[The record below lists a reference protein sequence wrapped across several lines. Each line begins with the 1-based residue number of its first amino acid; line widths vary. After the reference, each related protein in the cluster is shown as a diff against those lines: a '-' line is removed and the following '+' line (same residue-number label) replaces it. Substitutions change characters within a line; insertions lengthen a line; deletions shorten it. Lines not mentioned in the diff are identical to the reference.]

1 MALTMSLLSYYYVL
15 MNYLAVKDLKAPLL
29 VRETLATYGT
39 AVVTNNGVPM
49 ALMVQI
55 EKGENPLELEQ
66 AIRLTRA
73 RLAVSA
79 IRSENQTARGNKIS
93 ISDVDME
100 IKAVRA
106 ERKAGW
112 AHV

>member
-1 MALTMSLLSYYYVL
+1 

-29 VRETLATYGT
+29 VRETLAKYGS
-39 AVVTNNGVPM
+39 ALVTNNGVPM

-55 EKGENPLELEQ
+55 APDEDPLELEQ

-79 IRSENQTARGNKIS
+79 IRRENQKRRELSMA
-93 ISDVDME
+93 DVDKE
-100 IKAVRA
+100 IKAVRT
-106 ERKAGW
+106 ERKARL
-112 AHV
+112 AQV

>member
-1 MALTMSLLSYYYVL
+1 

-39 AVVTNNGVPM
+39 ALVTNNGVPM

-55 EKGENPLELEQ
+55 GQDENPLELEQ
-66 AIRLTRA
+66 AIRLARA

-79 IRSENQTARGNKIS
+79 IRRESQKRRDLS
-93 ISDVDME
+93 MSDVDAE
-100 IKAVRA
+100 IRA
-106 ERKAGW
+106 ARKERKARL

>member
-1 MALTMSLLSYYYVL
+1 

-29 VRETLATYGT
+29 VRETLAMYGT
-39 AVVTNNGVPM
+39 ALVTNNGVPM

-55 EKGENPLELEQ
+55 GKDENPLELEQ

-79 IRSENQTARGNKIS
+79 IRRESQKRRDLTMG
-93 ISDVDME
+93 DVDKE
-100 IKAVRA
+100 IKAVRT
-106 ERKAGW
+106 ERKARL

>member
-1 MALTMSLLSYYYVL
+1 

-39 AVVTNNGVPM
+39 ALVTNNGVPM

-55 EKGENPLELEQ
+55 GQDEDPLELEQ
-66 AIRLTRA
+66 AIRLARA

-79 IRSENQTARGNKIS
+79 IRRESRKRRDLSMG
-93 ISDVDME
+93 DVDKE
-100 IKAVRA
+100 IKAVRK
-106 ERKAGW
+106 ERKARL
-112 AHV
+112 AHK

>member
-1 MALTMSLLSYYYVL
+1 

-39 AVVTNNGVPM
+39 ALVTNNGVPM

-55 EKGENPLELEQ
+55 GKDENPLELEQ
-66 AIRLTRA
+66 AIRLARA

-79 IRSENQTARGNKIS
+79 IRRETRKKQDTRLSM
-93 ISDVDME
+93 SDVDKE
-100 IKAVRA
+100 IKAVRT
-106 ERKAGW
+106 ERKARL
-112 AHV
+112 AHA

>member
-1 MALTMSLLSYYYVL
+1 
-15 MNYLAVKDLKAPLL
+15 MNYLAIKDLKAPLL

-39 AVVTNNGVPM
+39 ALVTNNGVPM

-55 EKGENPLELEQ
+55 GRDENPLELEQ
-66 AIRLTRA
+66 AIRLARA

-79 IRSENQTARGNKIS
+79 IRRANQKKRDLS
-93 ISDVDME
+93 ISDVDKE
-100 IKAVRA
+100 IKAVRTK
-106 ERKAGW
+106 RKARL

>member
-1 MALTMSLLSYYYVL
+1 
-15 MNYLAVKDLKAPLL
+15 MNYLAIKDLKASVR

-39 AVVTNNGVPM
+39 ALVTNNGVPM

-55 EKGENPLELEQ
+55 GKDENPLELEQ
-66 AIRLTRA
+66 VIRLARA

-79 IRSENQTARGNKIS
+79 IRRESQKRRDLSMDVVAR
-93 ISDVDME
+93 E
-100 IKAVRA
+100 IKAVRK
-106 ERKAGW
+106 ERKAKL

>member
-1 MALTMSLLSYYYVL
+1 MSS
-15 MNYLAVKDLKAPLL
+15 MNYLAIKDLKAPLL

-39 AVVTNNGVPM
+39 ALVTNNGVPM

-55 EKGENPLELEQ
+55 GQDENPLELEQ
-66 AIRLTRA
+66 AIRLARA

-79 IRSENQTARGNKIS
+79 IRREIQKRQDLSMADIDK
-93 ISDVDME
+93 E
-100 IKAVRA
+100 IKAVRTK
-106 ERKAGW
+106 RKARL

>member
-1 MALTMSLLSYYYVL
+1 
-15 MNYLAVKDLKAPLL
+15 MNYLAIKDLKAPLL

-39 AVVTNNGVPM
+39 ALVTNNGVPM

-55 EKGENPLELEQ
+55 GRDENPLELEQ
-66 AIRLTRA
+66 AIRLARA

-79 IRSENQTARGNKIS
+79 IRRENQKKRDLS
-93 ISDVDME
+93 MSDVDKE
-100 IKAVRA
+100 IKAVRTK
-106 ERKAGW
+106 RKARL

>member
-1 MALTMSLLSYYYVL
+1 
-15 MNYLAVKDLKAPLL
+15 MNYLAIKDLKAPLL

-39 AVVTNNGVPM
+39 ALVTNNGVPM

-55 EKGENPLELEQ
+55 GQDENPLELEQ
-66 AIRLTRA
+66 AIRLARA

-79 IRSENQTARGNKIS
+79 IRRERQKRRDLSMGDIDT
-93 ISDVDME
+93 E
-100 IKAVRA
+100 IKAVRT
-106 ERKAGW
+106 ERKTRL

>member
-1 MALTMSLLSYYYVL
+1 
-15 MNYLAVKDLKAPLL
+15 MNYLAIKDLKAPLL

-39 AVVTNNGVPM
+39 ALVTNNGVPM

-55 EKGENPLELEQ
+55 GQDENPLELEQ
-66 AIRLTRA
+66 AIRLARA

-79 IRSENQTARGNKIS
+79 IRRENQKKRDLS
-93 ISDVDME
+93 MSDVDKE
-100 IKAVRA
+100 IKAVRTK
-106 ERKAGW
+106 RKARL

>member
-1 MALTMSLLSYYYVL
+1 
-15 MNYLAVKDLKAPLL
+15 MNYLAIKDLKAPLL

-39 AVVTNNGVPM
+39 ALVTNNGVPM

-55 EKGENPLELEQ
+55 GQDENPLELEQ
-66 AIRLTRA
+66 AIRLARA

-79 IRSENQTARGNKIS
+79 IRRESQKRQDLS
-93 ISDVDME
+93 MDDVDKE
-100 IKAVRA
+100 IKAVRK
-106 ERKAGW
+106 ERKARL

>member
-1 MALTMSLLSYYYVL
+1 
-15 MNYLAVKDLKAPLL
+15 MNYLAIKDLKAPLL

-39 AVVTNNGVPM
+39 ALVTNNGVPM

-55 EKGENPLELEQ
+55 GQDENPLELEQ
-66 AIRLTRA
+66 AIRLARA

-79 IRSENQTARGNKIS
+79 IRRESQKRQDLSMADIDK
-93 ISDVDME
+93 E
-100 IKAVRA
+100 IKAVRTK
-106 ERKAGW
+106 RKARL

>member
-1 MALTMSLLSYYYVL
+1 

-39 AVVTNNGVPM
+39 ALVTNNGVPM

-55 EKGENPLELEQ
+55 GKDENPLELEQ
-66 AIRLTRA
+66 AIRLARA

-79 IRSENQTARGNKIS
+79 IRRETRKKQDTRLSM
-93 ISDVDME
+93 SDVAKE
-100 IKAVRA
+100 IKAVRT
-106 ERKAGW
+106 ERKARL
-112 AHV
+112 AHA

>member
-1 MALTMSLLSYYYVL
+1 

-39 AVVTNNGVPM
+39 ALVTNNGVPM

-55 EKGENPLELEQ
+55 GKDENPLELEQ
-66 AIRLTRA
+66 AIRLARA

-79 IRSENQTARGNKIS
+79 VRRETRKKQDTCLSM
-93 ISDVDME
+93 SDVDKE
-100 IKAVRA
+100 IKAVRT
-106 ERKAGW
+106 ERKARL
-112 AHV
+112 AHA

>member
-1 MALTMSLLSYYYVL
+1 
-15 MNYLAVKDLKAPLL
+15 MNYLAIKDLKAPLL

-39 AVVTNNGVPM
+39 ALVTNNGVPM

-55 EKGENPLELEQ
+55 EKDENPLELEQ

-79 IRSENQTARGNKIS
+79 IRRESQKRRDLTM
-93 ISDVDME
+93 SDVDTE
-100 IKAVRA
+100 IKAVRK
-106 ERKAGW
+106 ERKARL

>member
-1 MALTMSLLSYYYVL
+1 
-15 MNYLAVKDLKAPLL
+15 MNYLAIKDLKAPLL

-39 AVVTNNGVPM
+39 ALVTNNGVPM

-55 EKGENPLELEQ
+55 CQDENPLELEQ
-66 AIRLTRA
+66 AIRLARA

-79 IRSENQTARGNKIS
+79 IRRESQKRQDLS
-93 ISDVDME
+93 MDDVDKE
-100 IKAVRA
+100 IKAVRK
-106 ERKAGW
+106 ERKARL

>member
-1 MALTMSLLSYYYVL
+1 
-15 MNYLAVKDLKAPLL
+15 MNYLAIKDLKAPLL

-39 AVVTNNGVPM
+39 ALVTNNGVPM

-55 EKGENPLELEQ
+55 GQDENPLELEQ
-66 AIRLTRA
+66 AIRLARA

-79 IRSENQTARGNKIS
+79 IRREIQKRQDLSMADIDK
-93 ISDVDME
+93 E
-100 IKAVRA
+100 IKAVRTK
-106 ERKAGW
+106 RKARL

>member
-1 MALTMSLLSYYYVL
+1 

-39 AVVTNNGVPM
+39 ALVTNNGVPM

-55 EKGENPLELEQ
+55 GKDENPLELEQ

-79 IRSENQTARGNKIS
+79 IRRESQKRRDLSME
-93 ISDVDME
+93 DVDKE
-100 IKAVRA
+100 IQAVRK
-106 ERKAGW
+106 ERKKRL